1 MTIHRSFATAA
12 ALAILAAG
20 GAAQAAGVET
30 VYPALYGEPS
40 NLDPIYDTN
49 LPALNV
55 YYALYDRLA
64 TITAKGEVAPQ
75 MAESWTFSDDLKTW
89 TFKLHPGMTCHTG
102 EPMDSSDVVFTY
114 KTALSEK
121 TSRLG
126 GYFGL
131 VESVEAPSPTEVV
144 FKLKAPFAPF
154 DRQTTLAGIVCEE
167 QYAKLG
173 KDGFARHPVGSGP
186 YEFVSWTAGDSIAT
200 KRYAGY
206 WGPKG
211 QYENVVFKPVP
222 DGTTRANSVQSGDL
236 SMALLEPSLVPAVKE
251 AGAVDVVAQPSNR
264 VIYVGFNSG
273 APFLGDEKVRK
284 AIDLSIDRKLI
295 GENLLN
301 GAVTPVAQLL
311 APVTFGYNP
320 DLKPTVQDLDKA
332 KALLK
337 EAGYDGTP
345 ITLSYPTTGLPQVD
359 QLAQAVAYFMQQ
371 AGMKVTF
378 DAQEQTT
385 FLNNWFT
392 GKLPAVYIFAFAPS
406 VIDGNL
412 PYHMLVRSKQQGY
425 TPDERIDA
433 LLDQQ
438 IAETDPA
445 KRAALLG
452 EVGKIVYERTIY
464 APLFN
469 DDYVYGKAKN
479 VEWTPRPD
487 GMMTFR

>member
-1 MTIHRSFATAA
+1 MTHRHSFAAAA
-12 ALAILAAG
+12 ALAILA
-20 GAAQAAGVET
+20 GAAGAQEVET

-55 YYALYDRLA
+55 YYAIYDRLA
-64 TITAKGEVAPQ
+64 TIDAEGRVQPQ
-75 MAESWTFSDDLKTW
+75 MAKSWSYSDDLKTW
-89 TFKLHPGMTCHTG
+89 TFTLNEGMTCHTG
-102 EPMDSSDVVFTY
+102 EPMDAADVVFTY
-114 KTALSEK
+114 QTALSET

-131 VESVEAPSPTEVV
+131 IESVEATSPTEVV
-144 FKLKAPFAPF
+144 FQLKAPFAPF
-154 DRQTTLAGIVCEE
+154 DRQTTLAGIVCQE
-167 QYAKLG
+167 QYEAMG
-173 KDGFARHPVGSGP
+173 KEAFGRNPVGSGP
-186 YEFVSWTAGDSIAT
+186 YKFVEWSAGDSIST
-200 KRYAGY
+200 TRYEGY
-206 WGPKG
+206 FGEPG
-211 QYENVVFKPVP
+211 QYPNVVFKPVP

-251 AGAVDVVAQPSNR
+251 AGAVEVVTQPSNR
-264 VIYVGFNSG
+264 VIYVGFNSN

-320 DLKPTVQDLDKA
+320 ALEATTQDLDAA
-332 KALLK
+332 KKLLE
-337 EAGYDGTP
+337 EAGYDGST

-359 QLAQAVAYFMQQ
+359 QLAQAVAYFMGQ
-371 AGMKVTF
+371 AGLKVEF

-385 FLNNWFT
+385 YLNNWFT
-392 GKLPAVYIFAFAPS
+392 SKLPGVYIFAFAPS

-412 PYHMLVRSKQQGY
+412 PYHMLLKTGGQGY
-425 TPDERIDA
+425 TFDERIDA
-433 LLDQQ
+433 LMDQQ
-438 IAETDPA
+438 IAETDGD
-445 KRAALLG
+445 KRAELLG
-452 EVGKIVYERTIY
+452 QIGEIVYERTIY

-469 DDYVYGKAKN
+469 DDYIYGVAKD